1 MKFKEE
7 GFRTFFKG
15 LGVTLL
21 RAFPVNGI
29 GFLSFQYLQKN
40 RQIFFEV
47 SWIKLYYLF
56 DIYKW
61 NLIILYPTKITTF
74 IF

>member
-29 GFLSFQYLQKN
+29 GFLTFEYLQK
-40 RQIFFEV
+40 
-47 SWIKLYYLF
+47 KLL
-56 DIYKW
+56 K
-61 NLIILYPTKITTF
+61 KETF
-74 IF
+74 